1 MGDVRFGFD
10 FVFSFGGVGDEC
22 VGGCVVDEGD
32 VIEVVDEG
40 FDFFFVVCEGD
51 CGFDGVG
58 GVFVHTFIMLRSW
71 RFVKQY

>member
-22 VGGCVVDEGD
+22 VGGGVVDEGD
-32 VIEVVDEG
+32 VVEVVDEG

>member
-1 MGDVRFGFD
+1 MGWG
-10 FVFSFGGVGDEC
+10 
-22 VGGCVVDEGD
+22 VVDEGD

-58 GVFVHTFIMLRSW
+58 GVFVHASIMLCPRE
-71 RFVKQY
+71 FVKQICVL